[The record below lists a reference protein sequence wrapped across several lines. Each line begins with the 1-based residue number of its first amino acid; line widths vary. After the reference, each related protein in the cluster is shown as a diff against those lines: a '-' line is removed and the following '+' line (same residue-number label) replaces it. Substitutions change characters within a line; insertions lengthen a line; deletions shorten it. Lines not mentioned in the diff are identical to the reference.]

1 MDNKYEE
8 IVRKYYKRYQ
18 EKFLKILAAKY
29 PALTL
34 FEAENLYQDTFLA
47 IHENLAQGR
56 IKEDTSW
63 SSYIITIGLNLASK
77 AMRKVGKTDSIDESR
92 DEDDSTSITARKA
105 EDLLKDVPDEE
116 ITLYQNQEAQSLL
129 GDELT
134 HTPEPCAS
142 IIRLFYY
149 EDLSMDQ
156 IAEEIG
162 YRNARTAI
170 TRKNQC
176 MKDLINRVKKTL
188 HLAGITD

>member
-1 MDNKYEE
+1 MDNNYEK
-8 IVRKYYKRYQ
+8 IARKYYERYQ
-18 EKFLKILAAKY
+18 EKFMKILAAKY

-34 FEAENLYQDTFLA
+34 FEAENLYHDTFLA
-47 IHENLAQGR
+47 IHENLTQGR

-63 SSYIITIGLNLASK
+63 SSYIIAIGLNLASK

-92 DEDDSTSITARKA
+92 DEDDRTSITARKV

-116 ITLYQNQEAQSLL
+116 IPLYQNQEAQAIL
-129 GDELT
+129 GYELT

-142 IIRLFYY
+142 IIRLVFY

-162 YRNARTAI
+162 YKNARTVI

-176 MKDLINRVKKTL
+176 MKDLTNRVKKAFRI
-188 HLAGITD
+188 AGITD